1 MTAKRRAW
9 PLAVS
14 LAVFAAVMALWYLP
28 GMPHFPWRGGLVAAA
43 VLAVT
48 WLECGNLKPLG
59 LSWPWPKRTLGYALL
74 AWLVL
79 EAAMDFLVQPGIVRL
94 TGEATDY
101 SAFAGLAGNT
111 KTTLRYLAGMW
122 LSAALAE
129 ELFYRGYVFR
139 MADRFG
145 RPGGLRSLATVIA
158 GALLFA
164 APHAY
169 QGLSGLL
176 ATFAFGIA
184 FGAVFLATRRNLWVV
199 ILAHGFVDT
208 LFLILA
214 YAGKLSWY
222 P

>member
-1 MTAKRRAW
+1 MAARRPW

-14 LAVFAAVMALWYLP
+14 FAAFAAVMALWYLP

-48 WLECGNLKPLG
+48 WLECGSLKPLG
-59 LSWPWPKRTLGYALL
+59 LNFPWPKRTLWYAVLVWL
-74 AWLVL
+74 AL
-79 EAAMDFLVQPGIVRL
+79 ETAMDFVVQPAIVRL

-101 SAFAGLAGNT
+101 SAFAALAGNT
-111 KTTLRYLAGMW
+111 PTTLRYLAGMW
-122 LSAALAE
+122 LSAAVAE
-129 ELFYRGYVFR
+129 ELFYRGHVFR
-139 MADRFG
+139 MVERVG
-145 RPGGLRSLATVIA
+145 RPGVLRNLAAVIVS
-158 GALLFA
+158 ALLFA

-169 QGLSGLL
+169 QGLSGLI
-176 ATFAFGIA
+176 ATFAFGLA
-184 FGAVFLATRRNLWVV
+184 FAVVFLSVRRNLWVV

-208 LFLILA
+208 LFLTLA